1 MDGGVGGREGA
12 MMWAAGNS
20 NAWYWK
26 NVWVMGLV
34 AVAAVS
40 LAFGPAVA
48 HKGGTT
54 GYATVSVAGQTV
66 RYALSL
72 LANGSISGDAA
83 RDLRDFAAAVTRHV
97 AVEADGT
104 ACSGVPAEIRP
115 PSAGRASIEVVVLY
129 ACAAPIRH
137 LSIRD
142 GIDAVLG
149 ADHHTIADIQW
160 PGGAKQVVFEKEH
173 RLVSIAITGNAAPE
187 RRAAGTFVSYLGL
200 GVEHIL
206 LGFDHLL
213 FVVALILPGGRLLS
227 LVAIVTAFTVAHS
240 ITLALSVLGLV
251 TLPTQIVEPVIALS
265 IAYVAFE
272 NLTMK
277 SVVSRRWA
285 VSFLFGLVHGFGF
298 AGALAEVGLP
308 ASGLAAALVG
318 FNLGVE
324 AGQALIIG
332 VLLPLIIWL
341 QRFPWEPRLTK
352 VSSIAIMAVGLVLLA
367 ERALVW
373 SM

>member
-12 MMWAAGNS
+12 MMWAPGNS

-97 AVEADGT
+97 AVEADGA
-104 ACSGVPAEIRP
+104 ACSGVPAEMRP
-115 PSAGRASIEVVVLY
+115 PSAERASIEVVVLY

-173 RLVSIAITGNAAPE
+173 RLVSIAITGNAAPD

>member
-97 AVEADGT
+97 AVEADGA
-104 ACSGVPAEIRP
+104 ACSGVPAEMRP

-160 PGGAKQVVFEKEH
+160 PGGAEQVVFEKEH

-251 TLPTQIVEPVIALS
+251 TLPTQIVEPMIALS

>member
-1 MDGGVGGREGA
+1 
-12 MMWAAGNS
+12 
-20 NAWYWK
+20 
-26 NVWVMGLV
+26 
-34 AVAAVS
+34 
-40 LAFGPAVA
+40 
-48 HKGGTT
+48 
-54 GYATVSVAGQTV
+54 
-66 RYALSL
+66 
-72 LANGSISGDAA
+72 
-83 RDLRDFAAAVTRHV
+83 
-97 AVEADGT
+97 
-104 ACSGVPAEIRP
+104 
-115 PSAGRASIEVVVLY
+115 VLY
-129 ACAAPIRH
+129 ACAAPIRN
-137 LSIRD
+137 LSIRN

-187 RRAAGTFVSYLGL
+187 RWAAGTFVSYLRL

-206 LGFDHLL
+206 LGFDHVL
-213 FVVALILPGGRLLS
+213 FVVALILRGGRLLS

-251 TLPTQIVEPVIALS
+251 TFPAQIVEPAIALS

-277 SVVSRRWA
+277 NVVSRRWV

-324 AGQALIIG
+324 AGQALIVG
-332 VLLPLIIWL
+332 VMLPLIMWL
-341 QRFPWEPRLTK
+341 QGFPWEPRLTK
-352 VSSIAIMAVGLVLLA
+352 VSSIAIMAVGLVLLS
-367 ERALVW
+367 ERALVG

>member
-12 MMWAAGNS
+12 MMWAAGSS
-20 NAWYWK
+20 NAWYRK
-26 NVWVMGLV
+26 DVWVMGRV

-54 GYATVSVAGQTV
+54 SYATVSVAGQTV

-129 ACAAPIRH
+129 ACAAPIRN
-137 LSIRD
+137 LSIRN
-142 GIDAVLG
+142 GFDAVLG
-149 ADHHTIADIQW
+149 TDHHTIADIQW

-206 LGFDHLL
+206 LGFDHVL
-213 FVVALILPGGRLLS
+213 FVVALILRGGRLLS

-251 TLPTQIVEPVIALS
+251 TLPAQIVEPAIALS
-265 IAYVAFE
+265 IAYIAFE

-277 SVVSRRWA
+277 KVASRRWA

-324 AGQALIIG
+324 AGQALIVG

-341 QRFPWEPRLTK
+341 QRFLWEPRLTK
-352 VSSIAIMAVGLVLLA
+352 VASITIMAVGLALLA
-367 ERALVW
+367 ERALVG

>member
-1 MDGGVGGREGA
+1 M
-12 MMWAAGNS
+12 
-20 NAWYWK
+20 
-26 NVWVMGLV
+26 
-34 AVAAVS
+34 
-40 LAFGPAVA
+40 
-48 HKGGTT
+48 
-54 GYATVSVAGQTV
+54 
-66 RYALSL
+66 
-72 LANGSISGDAA
+72 
-83 RDLRDFAAAVTRHV
+83 
-97 AVEADGT
+97 
-104 ACSGVPAEIRP
+104 
-115 PSAGRASIEVVVLY
+115 
-129 ACAAPIRH
+129 
-137 LSIRD
+137 
-142 GIDAVLG
+142 
-149 ADHHTIADIQW
+149 
-160 PGGAKQVVFEKEH
+160 
-173 RLVSIAITGNAAPE
+173 
-187 RRAAGTFVSYLGL
+187 
-200 GVEHIL
+200 
-206 LGFDHLL
+206 
-213 FVVALILPGGRLLS
+213 
-227 LVAIVTAFTVAHS
+227 
-240 ITLALSVLGLV
+240 
-251 TLPTQIVEPVIALS
+251 IALS

-341 QRFPWEPRLTK
+341 QRFPWEPLLTK

>member
-1 MDGGVGGREGA
+1 MDGGIGGREGA

-26 NVWVMGLV
+26 NVWAMGPV

-72 LANGSISGDAA
+72 PANGSISGDAA

-97 AVEADGT
+97 AVEADGA
-104 ACSGVPAEIRP
+104 ACSGVPAEMRP

-332 VLLPLIIWL
+332 ALLPLTIWL
-341 QRFPWEPRLTK
+341 QRFPWEQRLTK

>member
-20 NAWYWK
+20 NAWYRK
-26 NVWVMGLV
+26 NVWAMGLV

-97 AVEADGT
+97 AVEADGA

-332 VLLPLIIWL
+332 VLLPLIVWL

-352 VSSIAIMAVGLVLLA
+352 LSSIAIMAVGLVLLA

>member
-20 NAWYWK
+20 NAWYRK
-26 NVWVMGLV
+26 NVWAMGLV
-34 AVAAVS
+34 VVAAVS

-97 AVEADGT
+97 AVEADGA

-332 VLLPLIIWL
+332 VLLPLIVWL

-352 VSSIAIMAVGLVLLA
+352 LSSIAIMAVGLVLLA

>member
-34 AVAAVS
+34 AVAAVP

-97 AVEADGT
+97 AVEADGA
-104 ACSGVPAEIRP
+104 ACSGVPAEMRP

-173 RLVSIAITGNAAPE
+173 RLVSIAITGNAAPG